1 MRLRDD
7 RGTSRYWRFIAS
19 VYLLD
24 RMMNA
29 IQGASPFYCAHP
41 FMRMKERVFFLF
53 SPRVPP
59 GEGGL
64 EPQFY
69 RARAGTRSWE
79 THSCLMHIY
88 IHTQMMGKRRTLCV
102 AFCSTRPHQI
112 KRSGD
117 VLPELGTIKNC
128 IALQFMTLNC
138 PW

>member
-1 MRLRDD
+1 
-7 RGTSRYWRFIAS
+7 
-19 VYLLD
+19 
-24 RMMNA
+24 MNA
-29 IQGASPFYCAHP
+29 IRGASPFYCAHP

-64 EPQFY
+64 EPRLY

-88 IHTQMMGKRRTLCV
+88 THTQIMGKRRC
-102 AFCSTRPHQI
+102 ASHKI

-117 VLPELGTIKNC
+117 IQPELGTIKKLHC
-128 IALQFMTLNC
+128 VAVYAFKLSMVIR
-138 PW
+138 